1 MANVKLTYQI
11 VLENSWRLEL
21 AQEFEKS
28 YFARIKSYLEQEKTN
43 GYEVFPQEKLR
54 FNALNLTPFEKVKV
68 VIIGQDPYHNFGQA
82 HGLSFSVPS
91 GVTIPPSLRN
101 IYKELERDLG
111 INKNNNGNLE
121 SWAFQ
126 GVLLLN
132 VILSVRAHE
141 PASHSTIG
149 WASFT
154 DTIISS
160 ISAKLNNVVFMLWGK
175 FAQEKVKLIDTQ
187 KHLILTAAHPSPLSA
202 HRGFID
208 CNHFSIT
215 NRYLVQ
221 YNKSAINW

>member
-1 MANVKLTYQI
+1 MFLIN
-11 VLENSWRLEL
+11 EPSWKAILSS
-21 AQEFEKS
+21 EFEKK
-28 YFARIKSYLEQEKTN
+28 YFKNIYTFLETEKTN
-43 GYEVFPQEKLR
+43 QKNIFPAQEHI
-54 FNALNLTPFEKVKV
+54 FNAFEYCSFDKTSVL
-68 VIIGQDPYHNFGQA
+68 ILGQDPYHNFGQA

-202 HRGFID
+202 HRGFIG